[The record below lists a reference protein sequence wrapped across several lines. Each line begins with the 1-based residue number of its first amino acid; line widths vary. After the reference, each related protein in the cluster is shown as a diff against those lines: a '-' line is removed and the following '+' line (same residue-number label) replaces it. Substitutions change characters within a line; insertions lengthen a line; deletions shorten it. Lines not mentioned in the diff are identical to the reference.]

1 MQRFHFI
8 AIGGSAMHN
17 LAIALK
23 KKGNAI
29 SGSDDEIFE
38 PSRSRL
44 AKYGLLPDSEGW
56 DVSRIHQGLDA
67 VILGMHAKKDNPEL
81 LAAKEQNI
89 PIYSFPEYL
98 YEHAK
103 NKKRIVVGGSHGKTT
118 TTAMILHV
126 LHALGQEV
134 DYMVGAQLDGFE
146 TMVSLSS
153 EAKTMILEGD
163 EYLTSA
169 LDPRPKFHVY
179 RPHTAV
185 LTGVAWDHMNVFPT
199 FNDYLEQF
207 RIFIRKVRS
216 GGHIYYNR
224 EDNYLKNLMIN
235 TADDVDTHS
244 YTLPEYS
251 TRDGMTYI
259 HHRATLYPLQIFGK
273 HNLLNMEAARLICN
287 DLGIDTDDFYTAMA
301 SFKGASNRMEKMKES
316 KNLVFFKDF
325 AHAPSKVMATLNAV
339 REQYPNRRLIALF
352 ELHTYSSLNKGFLP
366 SYRHSLDAAD
376 EAMVFYSPHAIELKK
391 LPYLD
396 EDDVHN
402 AFDKE
407 NLQVYT
413 DIEALKQSLNNREL
427 KNTAVL
433 AMSSGNFGGINWEEL
448 FGEK

>member
-352 ELHTYSSLNKGFLP
+352 ELHTYSSLNKDFLP

-407 NLQVYT
+407 NLKVYT

>member
-23 KKGNAI
+23 KKGNVI
-29 SGSDDEIFE
+29 TGSDDEIFE

-44 AKYGLLPDSEGW
+44 IKYDLLPGKEGW
-56 DVSRIHQGLDA
+56 DASRIHQNLDA
-67 VILGMHAKKDNPEL
+67 VILGMHAKKNNPEL
-81 LAAKEQNI
+81 LAAKKQNI
-89 PIYSFPEYL
+89 PIFSFPEYL

-103 NKKRIVVGGSHGKTT
+103 NKKRIVIGGSHGKTT
-118 TTAMILHV
+118 TTAMVLHV
-126 LHALGQEV
+126 LHESGQAI

-153 EAKTMILEGD
+153 IAKTMILEGD

-185 LTGVAWDHMNVFPT
+185 ITGIAWDHMNVFPT
-199 FNDYLEQF
+199 FNNYLEQF
-207 RIFIRKVRS
+207 RIFIRKVQS

-224 EDNYLKNLMIN
+224 EDNYLRDMMIN
-235 TADDVDTHS
+235 ASDDIDTYS

-251 TRDGMTYI
+251 TRNGMTYV
-259 HHRATLYPLQIFGK
+259 HHGITLYPLQIFGK
-273 HNLLNMEAARLICN
+273 HNLLNMEAARLICKE
-287 DLGIDTDDFYTAMA
+287 LGINSDDFYTAME
-301 SFKGASNRMEKMKES
+301 SFKGASKRMEKIKES
-316 KNLVFFKDF
+316 KKLVFFKDF
-325 AHAPSKVMATLNAV
+325 AHAPSKVTATLNAI
-339 REQYPNRRLIALF
+339 REQYPDRRLIALF
-352 ELHTYSSLNKGFLP
+352 ELHTYSSLNKEFLP
-366 SYRHSLDAAD
+366 NYRGTLDAAD
-376 EAMVFYSPHAIELKK
+376 EAMVFYSPHAIKLKQ
-391 LPYLD
+391 LPHLNED
-396 EDDVHN
+396 EVYK

-407 NLQVYT
+407 NLQVFT
-413 DIEALKQSLNNREL
+413 DVEVLKQTLNHLEQ

-448 FGEK
+448 FREK

>member
-23 KKGNAI
+23 KKGNVI
-29 SGSDDEIFE
+29 TGSDDEIFE

-44 AKYGLLPDSEGW
+44 IKYGLLPNSEGW
-56 DVSRIHQGLDA
+56 DTSRIHQKLDA
-67 VILGMHAKKDNPEL
+67 VILGMHAKKNNPEL
-81 LAAKEQNI
+81 VAAKEQNI
-89 PIYSFPEYL
+89 PIFSFPEYL

-103 NKKRIVVGGSHGKTT
+103 NKKRIVIGGSHGKTT
-118 TTAMILHV
+118 TTAMVLHV
-126 LHALGQEV
+126 LHELGQEI

-185 LTGVAWDHMNVFPT
+185 ITGIAWDHMNVFPT
-199 FNDYLEQF
+199 FNNYLEQF
-207 RIFIRKVRS
+207 RIFIRKVQS
-216 GGHIYYNR
+216 GGNIYYNR
-224 EDNYLKNLMIN
+224 EDNYLRNMMIN
-235 TADDVDTHS
+235 ASDDIDTYS

-251 TRDGMTYI
+251 TRNGMTYI
-259 HHRATLYPLQIFGK
+259 HHGITLYPLQIFGK
-273 HNLLNMEAARLICN
+273 HNLLNMEAARLICK
-287 DLGIDTDDFYTAMA
+287 DLGINSDDFYTAMA
-301 SFKGASNRMEKMKES
+301 SFKGASKRMEKIKES

-325 AHAPSKVMATLNAV
+325 AHAPSKVRATLDAV
-339 REQYPNRRLIALF
+339 REQYPDHRLIALF
-352 ELHTYSSLNKGFLP
+352 ELHTYSSLNKDFLP
-366 SYRHSLDAAD
+366 NYHGTLDAAD
-376 EAMVFYSPHAIELKK
+376 EAMIFYSPHAIELKK

-407 NLQVYT
+407 NLKVYT
-413 DIEALKQSLNNREL
+413 DIEALKQALNHLEL

-433 AMSSGNFGGINWEEL
+433 AMTSGNFGGIKWEEL
-448 FGEK
+448 FG